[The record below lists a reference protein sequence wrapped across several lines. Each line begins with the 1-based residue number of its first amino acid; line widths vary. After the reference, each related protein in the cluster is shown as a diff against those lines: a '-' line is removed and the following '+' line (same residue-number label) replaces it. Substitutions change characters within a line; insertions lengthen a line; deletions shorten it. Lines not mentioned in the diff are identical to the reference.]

1 MGQSK
6 LDTTVSMYK
15 DHVHVIVLGRPQTPP
30 CFLNNGEE
38 SIIVLQSHVY
48 THMTI
53 LQPSCH

>member
-1 MGQSK
+1 
-6 LDTTVSMYK
+6 MYIIGIHK
-15 DHVHVIVLGRPQTPP
+15 HVHVIVLGRPQTPP
-30 CFLNNGEE
+30 CFFYNGEE